1 MKKLIIFLI
10 IILIPGCGFEPI
22 YSTKNNLDYKLNT
35 IERKGD
41 SSIDNLIA
49 TELQRL
55 SNDQSNKLIDIVI
68 NTSYEK
74 KIISKDSKGSVSDYQ
89 ININTKFLIIFKE
102 KELKFQFSDKQNI
115 KNISDI
121 FEQKNYENIIKK
133 NFANSAVRKLNLE
146 LINNLWF

>member
-10 IILIPGCGFEPI
+10 IILTPGCGFEPI
-22 YSTKNNLDYKLNT
+22 YSTKSNLDYKLNT

-68 NTSYEK
+68 NASYEK

-121 FEQKNYENIIKK
+121 FEQKNYENIIKN

-146 LINNLWF
+146 LINNL

>member
-89 ININTKFLIIFKE
+89 ININTKFLIIFRE

-146 LINNLWF
+146 LINNL

>member
-10 IILIPGCGFEPI
+10 IILTPGCGFEPI
-22 YSTKNNLDYKLNT
+22 YSTKSNLDYKLNT

-121 FEQKNYENIIKK
+121 FEQKNYENIIKN

-146 LINNLWF
+146 LINNL

>member
-146 LINNLWF
+146 LINNL

>member
-35 IERKGD
+35 IDRRRP
-41 SSIDNLIA
+41 SINNLIA

-74 KIISKDSKGSVSDYQ
+74 KY
-89 ININTKFLIIFKE
+89 F
-102 KELKFQFSDKQNI
+102 
-115 KNISDI
+115 
-121 FEQKNYENIIKK
+121 
-133 NFANSAVRKLNLE
+133 
-146 LINNLWF
+146 

>member
-1 MKKLIIFLI
+1 MKKLIKFLI

-146 LINNLWF
+146 LINNL

>member
-1 MKKLIIFLI
+1 MKKLIISLI

-35 IERKGD
+35 IEKKGD

-146 LINNLWF
+146 LINNL

>member
-35 IERKGD
+35 IEKKGD

-121 FEQKNYENIIKK
+121 FEQKNYENIIK
-133 NFANSAVRKLNLE
+133 NNLANSAVRKLNLE
-146 LINNLWF
+146 LINNL

>member
-35 IERKGD
+35 IDRKGD
-41 SSIDNLIA
+41 SSINNLIA

-146 LINNLWF
+146 LINNL

>member
-10 IILIPGCGFEPI
+10 IILTPGCGFEPI

-74 KIISKDSKGSVSDYQ
+74 KILSKDSKGSVSDYQ

-146 LINNLWF
+146 LINNL

>member
-35 IERKGD
+35 IDRKGD
-41 SSIDNLIA
+41 SSINNLIA

-74 KIISKDSKGSVSDYQ
+74 KILSKDSKGSVSDYQ

-146 LINNLWF
+146 LINNL

>member
-89 ININTKFLIIFKE
+89 ININTKILVIFKG

-146 LINNLWF
+146 LINNL

>member
-121 FEQKNYENIIKK
+121 FEQKNYENTIKK

-146 LINNLWF
+146 LINNL

>member
-10 IILIPGCGFEPI
+10 IILTPGCGFEPI

-35 IERKGD
+35 IEKKGD

-121 FEQKNYENIIKK
+121 FEQKNYENIIKN

-146 LINNLWF
+146 LINNL

>member
-41 SSIDNLIA
+41 SSIYNLIA

-74 KIISKDSKGSVSDYQ
+74 KIMSKDSKGSVSDYQ

-121 FEQKNYENIIKK
+121 FEQKNYENTIKK

-146 LINNLWF
+146 LINNL

>member
-121 FEQKNYENIIKK
+121 FEQKNYENIIKN

-146 LINNLWF
+146 LINNL

>member
-1 MKKLIIFLI
+1 MKKLIISLI

-35 IERKGD
+35 IDRKGD
-41 SSIDNLIA
+41 SSINNLIA

-121 FEQKNYENIIKK
+121 FEQKNYENIIKN

-146 LINNLWF
+146 LINNL

>member
-35 IERKGD
+35 IEKKGD

-74 KIISKDSKGSVSDYQ
+74 KIISKDSKGYVSDYQ

-121 FEQKNYENIIKK
+121 FEQKNYENIIKN

-146 LINNLWF
+146 LINNL

>member
-22 YSTKNNLDYKLNT
+22 YSTKNKLDYKLNT

-41 SSIDNLIA
+41 SSINNLIA

-146 LINNLWF
+146 LINNL

>member
-89 ININTKFLIIFKE
+89 ININTKFLIIFNE

-146 LINNLWF
+146 LINNL

>member
-10 IILIPGCGFEPI
+10 IILTPGCGFEPI

-146 LINNLWF
+146 LINNL

>member
-74 KIISKDSKGSVSDYQ
+74 KILSKDSKGSVSDYQ

-146 LINNLWF
+146 LINNL

>member
-22 YSTKNNLDYKLNT
+22 YSTKNNFDYKLNT

-55 SNDQSNKLIDIVI
+55 SNDQSNKLIDIEI

-89 ININTKFLIIFKE
+89 ININTKFLIIFEE
-102 KELKFQFSDKQNI
+102 KELIFQFSDKQNI

-146 LINNLWF
+146 LVNNL

>member
-68 NTSYEK
+68 NASYEK

-146 LINNLWF
+146 LINNL

>member
-1 MKKLIIFLI
+1 MKKLIISLI
-10 IILIPGCGFEPI
+10 IISIPGCGFEPI

-35 IERKGD
+35 IDRKGD
-41 SSIDNLIA
+41 SSINNLIA

-74 KIISKDSKGSVSDYQ
+74 KILSKDSKGSVSDYQ

-146 LINNLWF
+146 LINNL

>member
-35 IERKGD
+35 IEKKGD

-121 FEQKNYENIIKK
+121 FEQKNYENIIKN

-146 LINNLWF
+146 LINNL

>member
-22 YSTKNNLDYKLNT
+22 YSTKNNFDYKLNT

-49 TELQRL
+49 TELQRI
-55 SNDQSNKLIDIVI
+55 SNEQANKLCDIVI

-89 ININTKFLIIFKE
+89 ININTKFLIIFEE
-102 KELKFQFSDKQNI
+102 KELIFQFSDKQNI

-146 LINNLWF
+146 LVNNL

>member
-10 IILIPGCGFEPI
+10 IILTPGCGFEPI

-41 SSIDNLIA
+41 SSINNLIA

-68 NTSYEK
+68 NASYEK

-89 ININTKFLIIFKE
+89 ININTKFLIIFNE

-146 LINNLWF
+146 LINNL

>member
-74 KIISKDSKGSVSDYQ
+74 KIMSKDSKGSVSDYQ

-121 FEQKNYENIIKK
+121 FEQKNYENTIKK

-146 LINNLWF
+146 LINNL

>member
-41 SSIDNLIA
+41 SSINNLIA

-68 NTSYEK
+68 NASYEK

-146 LINNLWF
+146 LINNL

>member
-74 KIISKDSKGSVSDYQ
+74 KILSKDSKGSVSDYQ

-133 NFANSAVRKLNLE
+133 NFANSAVRKLNLD
-146 LINNLWF
+146 

>member
-35 IERKGD
+35 IEKKGD

-146 LINNLWF
+146 LINNL

>member
-35 IERKGD
+35 IEKKGD

-74 KIISKDSKGSVSDYQ
+74 KIISKDSIYS
-89 ININTKFLIIFKE
+89 E
-102 KELKFQFSDKQNI
+102 K
-115 KNISDI
+115 
-121 FEQKNYENIIKK
+121 
-133 NFANSAVRKLNLE
+133 R
-146 LINNLWF
+146 

>member
-74 KIISKDSKGSVSDYQ
+74 KILSKDSKGSVSDYQ

-121 FEQKNYENIIKK
+121 FEQKIYENIIKK

-146 LINNLWF
+146 LINNL

>member
-1 MKKLIIFLI
+1 M
-10 IILIPGCGFEPI
+10 
-22 YSTKNNLDYKLNT
+22 
-35 IERKGD
+35 
-41 SSIDNLIA
+41 IA

-121 FEQKNYENIIKK
+121 FEQKNYENTIKK

-146 LINNLWF
+146 LINNL

>member
-41 SSIDNLIA
+41 SSINNLIA

-146 LINNLWF
+146 LINNL

>member
-10 IILIPGCGFEPI
+10 IILTPGCGFEPI

-35 IERKGD
+35 IDRKGD
-41 SSIDNLIA
+41 SSINNLIA

-146 LINNLWF
+146 LINNL

>member
-1 MKKLIIFLI
+1 MKKLIISLI
-10 IILIPGCGFEPI
+10 IILIPNCGFEPI
-22 YSTKNNLDYKLNT
+22 YSTKNNLDYKFNT

-49 TELQRL
+49 SELQRL

-89 ININTKFLIIFKE
+89 ININTKFLIIFRE

-146 LINNLWF
+146 LINNL